1 MEEFKDRFKDRL
13 RFLRENKKITQKELA
28 KLINVA
34 ESTVSMYERG
44 EREPSFEIAVRLANL
59 FNVSIDYLLGRT
71 DDPTPPQQTSSPQFN
86 IPSWA
91 THKDIRDFKKMLEED
106 APVMFDGVP
115 LDEEDREKV
124 LKVME
129 AIFWDAKKRNKRKPV
144 EE

>member
-1 MEEFKDRFKDRL
+1 MEAFKDRL

-71 DDPTPPQQTSSPQFN
+71 DDPTPPQQPSTSRTN

-91 THKDIRDFKKMLEED
+91 TKKDIRDFKRMLEED

-115 LDEEDREKV
+115 LDDEDREKV

>member
-1 MEEFKDRFKDRL
+1 MRQQKKWKQKDVARKL
-13 RFLRENKKITQKELA
+13 GIT
-28 KLINVA
+28 
-34 ESTVSMYERG
+34 ESAYGFYEQGR
-44 EREPSFEIAVRLANL
+44 REPSHETLQQLADI
-59 FNVSIDYLLGRT
+59 FDVQIDYLLGRT
-71 DDPTPPQQTSSPQFN
+71 DDPTPPEKTSDPQTN

-91 THKDIRDFKKMLEED
+91 TRKDVRDFKKMLEED

-115 LDEEDREKV
+115 LDDEDREKV

>member
-1 MEEFKDRFKDRL
+1 ML
-13 RFLRENKKITQKELA
+13 RTQRGLTQEQLA
-28 KLINVA
+28 HALDIPETSVRRW
-34 ESTVSMYERG
+34 ESTGKPPRRERLVKMADFFG
-44 EREPSFEIAVRLANL
+44 
-59 FNVSIDYLLGRT
+59 VSIDFLLGRDDRTDDT
-71 DDPTPPQQTSSPQFN
+71 DDPKPNSQFN

-91 THKDIRDFKKMLEED
+91 TRKDVRDFKKMLEED

-115 LDEEDREKV
+115 LDDEDREKV